1 MGKMNNI
8 VNYYFKDNRR
18 FADLFNAAFFQGRR
32 VVDWKDLSES
42 SETYQEAVGENVR
55 SNTRG
60 KRTERIRD
68 ICKTL
73 KSGEVLRILA
83 LENQEV
89 VDYSLP
95 FRCMQYDCMEYG
107 KQLNII
113 RKRNRQENCLHTPA
127 EKLYQLRQSDRL
139 VPVYTLCLYHGAEKW
154 DGPRSLR
161 DMMDFGVK
169 EGGFIKNF
177 SDYPMHLYCVNE
189 TNDLEKF
196 HTEVGLFF
204 RAMNYRQDRAGLKVL
219 MQQEPAYSQLDADT
233 LEAISVVLEMPSIWE
248 NREKYMNSNRDKK
261 EEYNMCQAVREW
273 AEEERG
279 IGREEGIIA
288 GRIERTLTVVKNMLK
303 RGMSD
308 DDILAIAECSQEFL
322 DQAKNPESVFPLP
335 KN

>member
-1 MGKMNNI
+1 MGKMNNVI
-8 VNYYFKDNRR
+8 NYYFKDNQR
-18 FADLFNAAFFQGRR
+18 FADLFNATFFQGRM
-32 VVDWKDLSES
+32 VVNWQDLSES
-42 SETYQEAVGENVR
+42 SETYQESEAENLR
-55 SNTRG
+55 SNARG

-113 RKRNRQENCLHTPA
+113 RKRNQQENLLHTPA
-127 EKLYQLRQSDRL
+127 EKLCKLRQSDRL

-161 DMMDFGVK
+161 DMMAFGVK
-169 EGGFIKNF
+169 EGGFIQNF

-189 TNDLEKF
+189 ANDLDKF
-196 HTEVGLFF
+196 HTEVSLFF
-204 RAMNYRQDRAGLKVL
+204 RALKYRQDRAGLKVL
-219 MQQEPAYSQLDADT
+219 MQQEPAYSQLSADT
-233 LEAISVVLEMPSIWE
+233 LEVISVVLEMPSVWE
-248 NREKYMNSNRDKK
+248 NREKYMNSNQGKK

-279 IGREEGIIA
+279 IGREEGRLQ
-288 GRIERTLTVVKNMLK
+288 GRKEQTLTIIKNMLK

-322 DQAKNPESVFPLP
+322 DHVKKP
-335 KN
+335 